1 MRISDWSSDVCSSDL
16 GGEIARVEAVEGGV
30 ELPAGRRLPG
40 DVAARIER
48 AAGRGRAQRLQHH
61 AAVAAAAVELHACVL
76 AIAGHVGRAHR
87 CPLRGPEIGTAPVG
101 TPVTNAPLVSRLLL
115 AKTH

>member
-40 DVAARIER
+40 DVAARIAR

-61 AAVAAAAVELHACVL
+61 AAVAAAAVELHAYVL
-76 AIAGHVGRAHR
+76 ALAGQIRRASCRGRA
-87 CPLRGPEIGTAPVG
+87 GQFVE
-101 TPVTNAPLVSRLLL
+101 VSGVPRAIQTYLTKLYL
-115 AKTH
+115 TH